1 MRYVF
6 LIRSSAGCKKFVTYF
21 LQPERERIKN
31 TYCMAKRPF
40 LFLLLI
46 YMRF

>member
-1 MRYVF
+1 MRQV
-6 LIRSSAGCKKFVTYF
+6 KYF
-21 LQPERERIKN
+21 LPQALERIRN

-46 YMRF
+46 YVRFLTIFYA